1 MLDWTCVRDAGIG
14 LDSYYIISTI
24 KPTPKTCI
32 RVTIVGVISAHNRF
46 EITIVTTCDNR
57 VAIIKT

>member
-1 MLDWTCVRDAGIG
+1 MLDWTCVRAVATWSN
-14 LDSYYIISTI
+14 SYYIKSTI
-24 KPTPKTCI
+24 KPTPTTCI

-46 EITIVTTCDNR
+46 EVTTIFTCDNR